1 MLYIGIDPG
10 KDGAMSI
17 IGDNDIKTYHWLEGY
32 DQVLS
37 LITDKSIC
45 YIERVHSQPNNGVKA
60 AFTFGENYGYIQGLL
75 TAYKIPYQT
84 IPPQTWKK
92 EFSITSDKSSSIECA
107 KRLFPTVDLR
117 RTDKCTKPHDG
128 IAESLLIAEYCR
140 RHAK

>member
-17 IGDNDIKTYHWLEGY
+17 IYEDKVETFHWTVGY
-32 DQVLS
+32 ETILS
-37 LITDKSIC
+37 TLTDKSIC
-45 YIERVHSQPNNGVKA
+45 YLERVHSQPNNGIKA

-84 IPPQTWKK
+84 VPAQTWKK
-92 EFSITSDKSSSIECA
+92 EFSITSDKSSSIQCA
-107 KRLFPTVDLR
+107 KRLFPDVNLKKTER
-117 RTDKCTKPHDG
+117 CTKDHDG